1 MKSMRWQILAV
12 ALLATGAA
20 ARASAGKRF
29 EITSFGAVGDGKTS
43 NTQAIQVLID
53 KVSKEGGG
61 VLVVPGG
68 TFLTGALFFKQ
79 GVNLLIEKNG
89 ALKGSVNQ
97 DDYPQVKTRWEGIE
111 REWTDR
117 KSTRLNS
124 SHRCI

>member
-79 GVNLLIEKNG
+79 GVNLLIEKNRSEEHTSE
-89 ALKGSVNQ
+89 LQS
-97 DDYPQVKTRWEGIE
+97 
-111 REWTDR
+111 
-117 KSTRLNS
+117 
-124 SHRCI
+124 